1 MAAGGLRALI
11 GLGEGGTFWRYP
23 DPGGEAV
30 QVAILRPWGQGMYF
44 LTCRRGAGEFAKD
57 TAQACSRCVR
67 R

>member
-11 GLGEGGTFWRYP
+11 GLGEGGARLEV
-23 DPGGEAV
+23 PGFRGEAV
-30 QVAILRPWGQGMYF
+30 QVAMLRPWGQGMYF

-57 TAQACSRCVR
+57 TAQACSRCGR